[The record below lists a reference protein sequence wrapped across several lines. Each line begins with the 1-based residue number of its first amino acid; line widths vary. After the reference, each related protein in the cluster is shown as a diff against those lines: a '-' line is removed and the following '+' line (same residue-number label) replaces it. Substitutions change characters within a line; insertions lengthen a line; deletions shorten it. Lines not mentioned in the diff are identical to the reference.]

1 MTIIHD
7 RTGDGM
13 STAIMDM
20 VLSLK
25 QVERYERQDGWPALV
40 FDDGSVLKFVSNEI
54 EGIAIYRH
62 AGEDGNGGRSH

>member
-1 MTIIHD
+1 MIHD
-7 RTGDGM
+7 TTGDDI

-25 QVERYERQDGWPALV
+25 TIDRYERRDGWPALI

-62 AGEDGNGGRSH
+62 AHEDAGGT

>member
-1 MTIIHD
+1 
-7 RTGDGM
+7 M

-62 AGEDGNGGRSH
+62 AHEDAPGA

>member
-1 MTIIHD
+1 
-7 RTGDGM
+7 M